1 MTSPFR
7 GIRVARLI
15 ITLALITVVGCSHTP
30 RFADAVRDLPPL
42 PGIEASAAADEPAA
56 DLLGL
61 DEAMRRFL
69 VHYAP
74 RDAHP
79 QRRLTSLHEALRG
92 AGTLGLQYD
101 PFADG
106 SAREVF
112 HRGTANCLG
121 YANLFVAL
129 AREAGLDA
137 RFQWLEVR
145 PQWSHLGDRVARGLH
160 VNVVVRL
167 PDGNRYMVD
176 IDPLQPGDVA
186 GTHLLRDYQAA
197 ALHYN
202 NLAVEAMEAGDMGL
216 AWRESLRA
224 LRLAPDMAQLW
235 VNVGVLYRHAE
246 REDIAEEAWL
256 RALELDS
263 RERSA
268 MNNLVLLYSRQGRDS
283 ERQRW
288 EYALRQHRD
297 SSPWYHASLAQH
309 AGAQENWTAALVHY
323 QRALKLL
330 PDDSQ
335 LLKEAALVELRLGHN
350 RRAEALLE
358 RALAAASL
366 DSDVRALEGKLRVLQ
381 QARAQPPERG
391 STRM

>member
-1 MTSPFR
+1 MRTPVR
-7 GIRVARLI
+7 THLAEKLAL
-15 ITLALITVVGCSHTP
+15 TLALVFLVACTHAP
-30 RFADAVRDLPPL
+30 RFADAVQALPPP
-42 PGIEASAAADEPAA
+42 PGIAPPTEFPEPAP
-56 DLLGL
+56 DLLEL
-61 DEAMRRFL
+61 DDAMRRFL

-79 QRRLTSLHEALRG
+79 QRRLSSLHEAIRG
-92 AGTLGLQYD
+92 PGTLGLQYD

-106 SAREVF
+106 SARDVF

-137 RFQWLEVR
+137 RYQWLEVR

-160 VNVVVRL
+160 VNVLVRL

-186 GTHLLRDYQAA
+186 GSHLLQDHEAA

-202 NLAVEAMEAGDMGL
+202 NLAVEAMEAGEMGL
-216 AWRESLRA
+216 AWQQSVRA
-224 LRLAPDMAQLW
+224 LHLAPDMAQLW
-235 VNVGVLYRHAE
+235 VNLGVLYRHSG

-256 RALELDS
+256 RALELDA

-268 MNNLVLLYSRQGRDS
+268 MNNLVLLYQRQGREA

-288 EYALRQHRD
+288 ATALLRHRD
-297 SSPWYHASLAQH
+297 SSPWYHAALGQR
-309 AGAQENWTAALVHY
+309 AGVEDDWQAALEHY

-335 LLKEAALVELRLGHN
+335 LLKETALVELRLGNN
-350 RRAEALLE
+350 RRAEALLQ

-366 DSDVRALEGKLRVLQ
+366 DRDVRALEGKLRVLQ
-381 QARAQPPERG
+381 QARAQPVPRG
-391 STRM
+391 TTRM